1 MTKSNLFLVL
11 IVIASF
17 SCSSSKRLT
26 NSTKKSSFENN
37 IFAITQVST
46 DSTYGYSPKNAV
58 NVGGNDKSQGP
69 NNERRYLNLLTGPNG
84 ENVFYYR
91 AGSCCPVKSDN
102 GFMGTAMLD
111 NYKVT
116 WQGAKDTVSIYIN
129 MYDPG
134 ELKAPIGF
142 GIKDGKK
149 QILQSH

>member
-1 MTKSNLFLVL
+1 MAKPNLLLV
-11 IVIASF
+11 IIIIASF
-17 SCSSSKRLT
+17 SCSSSKRAV
-26 NSTKKSSFENN
+26 NSTKTNSFKNS
-37 IFAITQVST
+37 IFAITDVST

-69 NNERRYLNLLTGPNG
+69 SNERRYLNLLTGPNG
-84 ENVFYYR
+84 EHIYYHR

-111 NYKVT
+111 HYRVT
-116 WQGAKDTVSIYIN
+116 WEGSKDTVSIYIN

-149 QILQSH
+149 QILQQH